1 MTPLQFIGIG
11 KYDLFCME
19 LFCMEQSSY
28 GVWVCSVYHYSFML
42 MIKYPWS
49 ISALLNGSTILIAML
64 PVASRY

>member
-11 KYDLFCME
+11 KYD

-49 ISALLNGSTILIAML
+49 LSAGDAANLLI
-64 PVASRY
+64 

>member
-11 KYDLFCME
+11 IGKYD

-49 ISALLNGSTILIAML
+49 LSALLNGSTILIAML